1 MPGDGKTIH
10 TSGTDS
16 PSIPATLQSRVS
28 DIVEWTH
35 LNHRSLNPTKTNNMI
50 LTTRQKRQ
58 TLNSSP
64 AHILIGNQQ
73 LHRVSG
79 HTLLGVTIDINLTRG
94 PQIRD
99 LCKSAGKKKKKKPKR
114 FISQQKIRTFSPI
127 LLKKHSFKPIFNFV
141 WNMLQLFGI
150 LQVSLYKRF

>member
-99 LCKSAGKKKKKKPKR
+99 LCKSAAKKV
-114 FISQQKIRTFSPI
+114 TFSPVM
-127 LLKKHSFKPIFNFV
+127 LEKHLSKHIFNLV
-141 WNMLQLFGI
+141 
-150 LQVSLYKRF
+150 